1 MPPEALFLL
10 EREVKLLFPTVE
22 SARAAVLATGAL
34 AAHPRRLQD
43 DSLYDTADEV
53 VRKRGCALRIR
64 TERWSDGTTTTA
76 LTVKGP
82 VQPGQMKVRDEHETR
97 VEKADALTH
106 AFDVLGLR
114 PWFRYQKYREEFSAP
129 GVVIAI
135 DDTPVGIYV
144 ELEGDEDAIHV
155 VTLALGRLPADFI
168 ADSYYGLFMKR
179 RGEFGLTGP
188 HMLFS
193 TFAKATV
200 DKPGQ

>member
-1 MPPEALFLL
+1 MV
-10 EREVKLLFPTVE
+10 EREVKLLFPTAE
-22 SARAAVLATGAL
+22 SAREAVLATGAL

-53 VRKRGCALRIR
+53 LRKKGHVVRIR

-82 VQPGQMKVRDEHETR
+82 VQPGQMKVREEHETR

-135 DDTPVGIYV
+135 DDTPVGTYV
-144 ELEGDEDAIHV
+144 ELEGDEDSIHV
-155 VTLALGRLPADFI
+155 VTSALGRSPADFI
-168 ADSYYGLFMKR
+168 VDSYYGLFMKR
-179 RGEFGLTGP
+179 RDEFGLTGP
-188 HMLFS
+188 YMLFS
-193 TFAKATV
+193 ASAKAPA
-200 DKPGQ
+200 DKGE

>member
-1 MPPEALFLL
+1 MPPEALFLI
-10 EREVKLLFPTVE
+10 EREVKLLFPTAE

-53 VRKRGCALRIR
+53 LRKKGHVIRIR
-64 TERWSDGTTTTA
+64 WERWSDGTTTTV

-82 VQPGQMKVRDEHETR
+82 VQPGQMKMREEHETR

-135 DDTPVGIYV
+135 DDTPVGTYV
-144 ELEGDEDAIHV
+144 ELEGDEGAIHV
-155 VTLALGRLPADFI
+155 VSSALGRSPADYI
-168 ADSYYGLFMKR
+168 VDSYYRLFMTR
-179 RGEFGLTGP
+179 RGEFGITGA
-188 HMLFS
+188 HMLF
-193 TFAKATV
+193 A
-200 DKPGQ
+200 GQ